1 MNTVLD
7 FLVHFHSGGLFIL
20 LILGGVGLPFPE
32 DATLILC
39 GFLISRDFVHP
50 VRALVTVYVGI
61 LCADS
66 IIFHI
71 GKKYGRRVVT
81 HPRFQRF
88 LSPRRLTELEGK
100 FARRGVWFILLGRHL
115 AGLRIQIFLAA
126 GVMRMQYLK
135 FIAADAISALF
146 TITLMVGIGYVGGN
160 SLEVLRKDMTRI
172 EHVALFGVSILATG
186 YVLYKYFLT
195 RRRSSL

>member
-7 FLVHFHSGGLFIL
+7 FLVHFHSAGLFIL

-39 GFLISRDFVHP
+39 GFLISQDFLHP
-50 VRALVTVYVGI
+50 VRALVTVYIGL

-71 GKKYGRRVVT
+71 GKKYGRRIVT
-81 HPRFQRF
+81 HPRFHRF
-88 LSPRRLTELEGK
+88 LSPRRLAELEGK
-100 FARRGVWFILLGRHL
+100 FIRRGVWFILIGRHL

-126 GVMRMQYLK
+126 GVMRMQYPK

-146 TITLMVGIGYVGGN
+146 TITLMVGIGYVGGS

-172 EHVALFGVSILATG
+172 EHVALLGVSILATG

-195 RRRSSL
+195 RRSSSL